1 MVDSKIFRRSVKPR
15 TIIDINADNMIN
27 EYAQEYAKARDEN
40 LKKIPF
46 KKIILEEEKNLKK
59 RTIK

>member
-27 EYAQEYAKARDEN
+27 KYAKARDEN

-46 KKIILEEEKNLKK
+46 K
-59 RTIK
+59 